1 MFPPCKPL
9 LLWSKNGQLT
19 DGHSVPAI
27 FIFTLKAAGSPEF
40 SRTITLPGNPLELQ
54 VVNGERL
61 LIAVEPKAREAGEY
75 DAKQSILKVEHADGE
90 YRVSDG
96 VVRYVPDLGDNETD
110 LAEEE
115 MQMLLYSAENL
126 RKMEFEDGGA
136 DAE

>member
-1 MFPPCKPL
+1 M
-9 LLWSKNGQLT
+9 
-19 DGHSVPAI
+19 
-27 FIFTLKAAGSPEF
+27 FTLKAAGSLAF

-54 VVNGERL
+54 VVDGEKL
-61 LIAVEPKAREAGEY
+61 LVAVEPEAREAGEY
-75 DAKQSILKVEHADGE
+75 DAKKSLLKVEHVDGE

-96 VVRYVPDLGDNETD
+96 VVKDVPDLGDNETD

-115 MQMLLYSAENL
+115 MQMLLYSADNL

>member
-1 MFPPCKPL
+1 M
-9 LLWSKNGQLT
+9 NGQLT
-19 DGHSVPAI
+19 GGHSVPAI
-27 FIFTLKAAGSPEF
+27 FMFTLKAAGSLEF

-54 VVNGERL
+54 VVDGERL
-61 LIAVEPKAREAGEY
+61 LVAVEPKAREAGEY

-90 YRVSDG
+90 DRVSDG
-96 VVRYVPDLGDNETD
+96 VVKDVPDLGDNETD

-115 MQMLLYSAENL
+115 MQMLLYSTENL